1 MHHSQ
6 RKDQR
11 LHCIDTIGMEH
22 TLLIR
27 PRDLIV
33 AAKSAS
39 HSTGRLSRSRLRMPL
54 PSSNRRSIK
63 ASVNPPDSFVLRLS
77 RGPSFSTHTAD
88 SPDAYDAAAPTST
101 IAASGSPNCPR
112 RRASAD
118 SVRHLNNKH
127 AASPKGSGVL
137 FDRDT

>member
-1 MHHSQ
+1 MNHSQ

-11 LHCIDTIGMEH
+11 LHCIDAKGMEH
-22 TLLIR
+22 S
-27 PRDLIV
+27 PR
-33 AAKSAS
+33 
-39 HSTGRLSRSRLRMPL
+39 
-54 PSSNRRSIK
+54 
-63 ASVNPPDSFVLRLS
+63 DSFVLRLS

-88 SPDAYDAAAPTST
+88 SPDAYDAAPTSA

-118 SVRHLNNKH
+118 PVRHLNNKN
-127 AASPKGSGVL
+127 AASPLRKFCAEGSGVL